1 MTNLQKKKI
10 GILCGGWS
18 SEREISLLSGNNVYQ
33 CLVNNNFDVHL
44 LDLKENNENMLDKF
58 INKNF
63 CRYF

>member
-44 LDLKENNENMLDKF
+44 LDLKLSL
-58 INKNF
+58 IHI
-63 CRYF
+63 